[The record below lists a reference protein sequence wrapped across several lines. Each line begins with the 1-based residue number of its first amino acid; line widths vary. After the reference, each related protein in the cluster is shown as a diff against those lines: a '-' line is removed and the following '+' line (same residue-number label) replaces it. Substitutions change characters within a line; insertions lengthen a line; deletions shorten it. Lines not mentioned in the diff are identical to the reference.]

1 MLNIIKSLNKILN
14 LKQKVYLI
22 FIFLSAFVMS
32 ALDTI
37 SLGSLVGFVA
47 IISSPEVIVEKI
59 PIDSIRFFLLK
70 LDNQA
75 IIIYVSLFTVL
86 VFVVKNLIFF
96 SIFYIESQ
104 IQKNL
109 NVDFSKRVF
118 SSYLKKPYIFHT
130 LNSPISAIN
139 TILPVTTRGMQYI
152 FSCLMF
158 SREALTIL
166 FFLSAIIFIEDTR
179 IFSVIFIFFG
189 LLTYIFNFFTKKKV
203 KDFGG
208 KTNIYEEKTLGYLN
222 KAFSYIKLIK
232 LFNTNEFWVNK
243 FLRHNDLG

>member
-75 IIIYVSLFTVL
+75 IIIYVS
-86 VFVVKNLIFF
+86 
-96 SIFYIESQ
+96 
-104 IQKNL
+104 
-109 NVDFSKRVF
+109 
-118 SSYLKKPYIFHT
+118 
-130 LNSPISAIN
+130 
-139 TILPVTTRGMQYI
+139 
-152 FSCLMF
+152 
-158 SREALTIL
+158 
-166 FFLSAIIFIEDTR
+166 
-179 IFSVIFIFFG
+179 
-189 LLTYIFNFFTKKKV
+189 
-203 KDFGG
+203 
-208 KTNIYEEKTLGYLN
+208 
-222 KAFSYIKLIK
+222 
-232 LFNTNEFWVNK
+232 
-243 FLRHNDLG
+243 